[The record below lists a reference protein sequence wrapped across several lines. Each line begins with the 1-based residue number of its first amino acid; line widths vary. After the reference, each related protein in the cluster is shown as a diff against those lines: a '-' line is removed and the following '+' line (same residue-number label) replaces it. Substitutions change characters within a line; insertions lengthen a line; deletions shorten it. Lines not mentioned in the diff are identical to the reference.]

1 MRGECVGMLGPLIRW
16 LEGLPSATA
25 WRTSPAM
32 TCDDL
37 LQAIIENPDDDALRL
52 VFADWF
58 EDHGELERAEFI
70 RVQIEL
76 AKLPNVDN
84 RKPELEQRETE
95 LLARNE
101 SAWVKPIRHCVVS
114 WTFHRGFIAEV
125 TVTVDMYKEHT
136 FELLNLA
143 PIRRMWVDGAE
154 VKISGSAL
162 GLVPESI
169 ARESLIL
176 PLGHG
181 HFFHDDCLIV
191 AVPSPIDDSLL
202 QRLNFIL
209 KRNIAAVEAPRQR
222 LEEVIS
228 RHYRNH

>member
-1 MRGECVGMLGPLIRW
+1 
-16 LEGLPSATA
+16 
-25 WRTSPAM
+25 M
-32 TCDDL
+32 TRDHL
-37 LQAIIENPDDDALRL
+37 LQAIIENPDHDALRL
-52 VFADWF
+52 VFADWL

-84 RKPELEQRETE
+84 RRPELEQRETA

-101 SAWVKPIRHCVVS
+101 SEWVKPIRHWVAS

-125 TVTVDMYKEHT
+125 TVTVDVYKEHT
-136 FELLNLA
+136 FALLNLA

-169 ARESLIL
+169 ARQSLIL
-176 PLGHG
+176 PLGYG
-181 HFFHDDCLIV
+181 HFHDDCLVV
-191 AVPSPIDDSLL
+191 AVPSPIDVSLL

-209 KRNIAAVEAPRQR
+209 NRNIAAVEAPRQR
-222 LEEVIS
+222 LEEVIN

>member
-1 MRGECVGMLGPLIRW
+1 
-16 LEGLPSATA
+16 
-25 WRTSPAM
+25 M
-32 TCDDL
+32 TRDDL

-52 VFADWF
+52 VFADWLR
-58 EDHGELERAEFI
+58 DHDELERAEFI

-76 AKLPNVDN
+76 AKLPNLDN
-84 RKPELEQRETE
+84 RRPELEQRETE

-101 SAWVKPIRHCVVS
+101 SEWVGPIRHCVVS

-125 TVTVDMYKEHT
+125 TVTVDMYQEHT

-143 PIRRMWVDGAE
+143 PIRGMWVDGAE
-154 VKISGSAL
+154 VKISGSAR

-181 HFFHDDCLIV
+181 HFFHDDCLVV
-191 AVPSPIDDSLL
+191 AVPSPIDVSLL
-202 QRLNFIL
+202 QKLNFIL
-209 KRNIAAVEAPRQR
+209 NRNLAAVEAPRQR
-222 LEEVIS
+222 LEEAIN
-228 RHYRNH
+228 RRYRNH

>member
-1 MRGECVGMLGPLIRW
+1 
-16 LEGLPSATA
+16 
-25 WRTSPAM
+25 M
-32 TCDDL
+32 THDDL

-52 VFADWF
+52 VFAGWL

-70 RVQIEL
+70 RVQVEL

-84 RKPELEQRETE
+84 HRPELEQRETE
-95 LLARNE
+95 LLAKNE
-101 SAWVKPIRHCVVS
+101 SEWVKPIRHCVVS

-125 TVTVDMYKEHT
+125 TVTVDMYQEHT

-143 PIRRMWVDGAE
+143 PIRRMWVEGME
-154 VKISGSAL
+154 IKISGSAL
-162 GLVPESI
+162 GLVPENI

-181 HFFHDDCLIV
+181 RFFHDDCLIV
-191 AVPSPIDDSLL
+191 AVPSPIDVDLL
-202 QRLNFIL
+202 QKLNFIL
-209 KRNIAAVEAPRQR
+209 NRNIAAVEAPRQR

-228 RHYRNH
+228 RHYRNHG

>member
-1 MRGECVGMLGPLIRW
+1 
-16 LEGLPSATA
+16 
-25 WRTSPAM
+25 M
-32 TCDDL
+32 TRDDL
-37 LQAIIENPDDDALRL
+37 LQAIVENPDDDARRL
-52 VFADWF
+52 LFADWV

-84 RKPELEQRETE
+84 RRPALEQRETA

-101 SAWVKPIRHCVVS
+101 SEWVKPIRHCVAS

-125 TVTVDMYKEHT
+125 TVTVDMYKQHT

-154 VKISGSAL
+154 VKFSGSAR
-162 GLVPESI
+162 GLVPEST

-181 HFFHDDCLIV
+181 HFPDDCLVV
-191 AVPSPIDDSLL
+191 AVPSPIDVNLL
-202 QRLNFIL
+202 QRLNYIL
-209 KRNIAAVEAPRQR
+209 NRNIAAVAAPRQR
-222 LEEVIS
+222 LEEVIH
-228 RHYRNH
+228 RRYRNH

>member
-1 MRGECVGMLGPLIRW
+1 
-16 LEGLPSATA
+16 
-25 WRTSPAM
+25 M
-32 TCDDL
+32 TRDDL

-52 VFADWF
+52 VFADSL

-76 AKLPNVDN
+76 AKLPNT
-84 RKPELEQRETE
+84 RRPELEQREPE
-95 LLARNE
+95 LLAKNE
-101 SAWVKPIRHCVVS
+101 SEWVKPIRHCVVS

-136 FELLNLA
+136 VELLNLA

-154 VKISGSAL
+154 VEISGSAR

-181 HFFHDDCLIV
+181 HFFPDDCLLV
-191 AVPSPIDDSLL
+191 AVPSPIDDDLL
-202 QRLNFIL
+202 LRLNFIL
-209 KRNIAAVEAPRQR
+209 NRNLAAVEAPRQR
-222 LEEVIS
+222 LEEVIN
-228 RHYRNH
+228 RRYRNH

>member
-1 MRGECVGMLGPLIRW
+1 HASV
-16 LEGLPSATA
+16 
-25 WRTSPAM
+25 
-32 TCDDL
+32 
-37 LQAIIENPDDDALRL
+37 
-52 VFADWF
+52 
-58 EDHGELERAEFI
+58 ERAEFI

-84 RKPELEQRETE
+84 RRPALEQRVTE

-101 SAWVKPIRHCVVS
+101 SEWLKPIRDCVVS

-143 PIRRMWVDGAE
+143 PIRRVWVDGAE

-181 HFFHDDCLIV
+181 RFFHDDCLIV
-191 AVPSPIDDSLL
+191 AVPSPIDDDLML
-202 QRLNFIL
+202 RLNFIL
-209 KRNIAAVEAPRQR
+209 KRSIAAVEAPRQR
-222 LEEVIS
+222 LEELIS
-228 RHYRNH
+228 RRYRNHR

>member
-1 MRGECVGMLGPLIRW
+1 
-16 LEGLPSATA
+16 
-25 WRTSPAM
+25 M
-32 TCDDL
+32 TRDDL

-84 RKPELEQRETE
+84 RRPKLEQRETE

-101 SAWVKPIRHCVVS
+101 SAWAEPIRHCVVS

-125 TVTVDMYKEHT
+125 TVTVDMYQEHT

-143 PIRRMWVDGAE
+143 PIRRMRVDGAE
-154 VKISGSAL
+154 VKISGSAR

-181 HFFHDDCLIV
+181 RFGHDDCLIV
-191 AVPSPIDDSLL
+191 AVPSPIDGDLL
-202 QRLNFIL
+202 LKLNFIL
-209 KRNIAAVEAPRQR
+209 KRNLAAVAAPRQR
-222 LEEVIS
+222 LEEVIN
-228 RHYRNH
+228 RHYRNHG